1 MYYFYIF
8 TKILTMRYIDADI
21 LLEEIDELY
30 RHVSSIRTKNITE
43 ENFKEARLIG
53 YKDAIHK
60 INSMLN
66 KQTKNE
72 S

>member
-30 RHVSSIRTKNITE
+30 RHISSIRTKNITE

>member
-21 LLEEIDELY
+21 LLKEIDELY

-43 ENFKEARLIG
+43 KKFKEPRLIG
-53 YKDAIHK
+53 YKMHK

-66 KQTKNE
+66 KQTKNK

>member
-30 RHVSSIRTKNITE
+30 RHISSIRTKNITE

-53 YKDAIHK
+53 YKDVIHK

>member
-8 TKILTMRYIDADI
+8 TKILTMRYIDTDM
-21 LLEEIDELY
+21 LLKEIDELY
-30 RHVSSIRTKNITE
+30 RHISSIRTKNITE
-43 ENFKEARLIG
+43 ENFKQTRLIG